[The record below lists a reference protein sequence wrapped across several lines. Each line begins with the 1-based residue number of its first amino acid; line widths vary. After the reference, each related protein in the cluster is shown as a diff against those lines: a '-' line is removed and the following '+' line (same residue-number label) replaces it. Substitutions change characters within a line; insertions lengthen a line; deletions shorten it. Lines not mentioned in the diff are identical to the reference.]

1 MATRSA
7 LDQDMVAIRD
17 DILRLAS
24 LVSRAMERALE
35 ALTRHDQDL
44 AQTVVN
50 DDDILDE
57 LHSSIEEQ
65 VSRTFARQQ
74 PVARDLRK
82 LIADLLISNELERMG
97 DHAEGIARAAL
108 RYTGDSAI
116 SVPDLVPK
124 MRRRV
129 QDMINDVMDAY
140 VDMNPAK
147 ARAVAKADDEID
159 HLYQELFNL
168 IISAMRNGEV
178 SVEEGTYMLWVGHNY
193 ERISDRVTNIAERIV
208 YAQDAAIRD
217 LNPKPNERE

>member
-1 MATRSA
+1 MATRTA

-50 DDDILDE
+50 DDDMLDE
-57 LHSSIEEQ
+57 LHNSIEEQ

-82 LIADLLISNELERMG
+82 LIADLLIANELERMG
-97 DHAEGIARAAL
+97 DHAEGVARAAL
-108 RYTGDSAI
+108 RYTGDTAI
-116 SVPDLVPK
+116 PVPDLVPT
-124 MRRRV
+124 MRRKV
-129 QDMINDVMDAY
+129 QDMINNVMDAY
-140 VDMNPAK
+140 IDMDPAK
-147 ARAVAKADDEID
+147 ARMVAQADDEID

-168 IISAMRNGEV
+168 IINAMRNGEI
-178 SVEEGTYMLWVGHNY
+178 SVEEGTYMLWAGHNF
-193 ERISDRVTNIAERIV
+193 ERIGDRVTNISERIV
-208 YAQDAAIRD
+208 YAQSAAVGD
-217 LNPKPNERE
+217 LNPKPDERD

>member
-65 VSRTFARQQ
+65 VLRTFARQQ

-82 LIADLLISNELERMG
+82 LVADLLISNELERMG
-97 DHAEGIARAAL
+97 DHAEGVARAAL
-108 RYTGDSAI
+108 RYSGDAAI
-116 SVPDLVPK
+116 PVPDLVPK
-124 MRRRV
+124 MRRKV

-147 ARAVAKADDEID
+147 ARAVAQDDDEID

-168 IISAMRNGEV
+168 IINAMRDGEI
-178 SVEEGTYMLWVGHNY
+178 SVEQGTYMLWVGHNF
-193 ERISDRVTNIAERIV
+193 ERISDRVTNISERIV

-217 LNPKPNERE
+217 LNPKPHERD